1 MSLPPLVEPASE
13 LTIDEVRRYSRHLII
28 PDVGMAG
35 QKRLKNAR
43 VLVIG
48 AGGLGSPALLYLAA
62 AGVGTI
68 GIVEFDEVDESNL
81 QRQII
86 HKQSTIGQPKAESAR
101 AAIADVN
108 PLVEVVLYNERL
120 DNDNVFRV
128 FEGWDLIIDGTDNFA
143 TRYMVNDAAYF
154 LGIPYVWGSIY
165 RFDGQASVYAAGLR
179 NSKNPELAK
188 AAENAPCYRC
198 LYPEP
203 PPPGMVPS
211 CAEGGVLG
219 VLCASIGSIQVTE
232 GIKLLTG
239 IGDPLVGELMI
250 YDALEMEYRKV
261 RLRKDPNCVLC
272 GENPTVDSLID
283 YEVFCGAV
291 SEDAAEAAVGS
302 TISVGTL
309 ETWFK
314 EAEAGTRDFV
324 LVDVREPNEY
334 EINHIPG
341 SVLIPK
347 GEFLNGNALERLPSD
362 KQIVMHCKTGV
373 RSAETLA
380 IVKGAGYADAVHVGG
395 GVVAWVNQIDPSQ
408 PSY

>member
-1 MSLPPLVEPASE
+1 MSFPALVEPADE

-28 PDVGMAG
+28 PDVGMTG
-35 QKRLKNAR
+35 QKRLKNAK

-62 AGVGTI
+62 AGVGTL
-68 GIVEFDEVDESNL
+68 GIAEFDEVDESNL

-86 HKQSTIGQPKAESAR
+86 HTQSDIGKSKAVSAQES
-101 AAIADVN
+101 IAEANPYVN
-108 PLVEVVLYNERL
+108 VVLHEERL
-120 DNDNVFRV
+120 DNDNVMDVFR
-128 FEGWDLIIDGTDNFA
+128 GYDLIVDGTDNFA

-165 RFDGQASVYAAGLR
+165 RFDGQASVFAPTMADD
-179 NSKNPELAK
+179 
-188 AAENAPCYRC
+188 APCYRC

-219 VLCASIGSIQVTE
+219 VLCASIGSIQVNE
-232 GIKLLTG
+232 AIKVLTG
-239 IGDPLVGELMI
+239 IGDPAIGKLVI
-250 YDALEMEYRKV
+250 YDALELEWRKLKV
-261 RLRKDPNCVLC
+261 RKDPNCALC
-272 GENPTVDSLID
+272 GENATVTELID
-283 YEVFCGAV
+283 YDAFCGAV
-291 SEDAAEAAVGS
+291 SEEAADAAAGS
-302 TISVGTL
+302 TISVTTL
-309 ETWFK
+309 EHMLK
-314 EAEAGTRDFV
+314 EREEGSRDFV

-334 EINHIPG
+334 EINKIPG

-347 GEFLNGNALERLPSD
+347 GDFLNGSALEKLPSID
-362 KQIVMHCKTGV
+362 SGTQVVMHCKSGV

-380 IVKGAGYADAVHVGG
+380 IAKNAGYDDAVHVGG

>member
-1 MSLPPLVEPASE
+1 MSLAPLVEPADE

-35 QKRLKNAR
+35 QKRLKNAK

-62 AGVGTI
+62 AGVGTL

-86 HKQSTIGQPKAESAR
+86 HKQSTVGQPKAESAA
-101 AAIADVN
+101 AAIKEVN
-108 PLVEVVLYNERL
+108 PYVNIVLHDVRL
-120 DNDNVFRV
+120 DNDNVREIFT
-128 FEGWDLIIDGTDNFA
+128 GYDLIVDGTDNFA

-165 RFDGQASVYAAGLR
+165 RFDGQASVFAPTLTDD
-179 NSKNPELAK
+179 
-188 AAENAPCYRC
+188 APCYRC

-219 VLCASIGSIQVTE
+219 VLCASIGSIQVNE
-232 GIKLLTG
+232 AIKMLTG
-239 IGDPLVGELMI
+239 IGEPLVGKLMI
-250 YDALEMEYRKV
+250 YDALEMEYRKLKV
-261 RLRKDPNCVLC
+261 RKDPNCALC
-272 GENPTVDSLID
+272 GENATVTDLID
-283 YEVFCGAV
+283 YDAFCGAI
-291 SEDAAEAAVGS
+291 STEAADAAAGS
-302 TISVGTL
+302 TISVNQL
-309 ETWFK
+309 SEMIK
-314 EAEAGTRDFV
+314 EREEGSRDFV

-334 EINHIPG
+334 EINKIPG
-341 SVLIPK
+341 AVLIPK
-347 GEFLNGNALERLPSD
+347 GEFLNGNAIPQVAELTSD
-362 KQIVMHCKTGV
+362 GAKPLVFHCKSGV
-373 RSAETLA
+373 RSAEVLA
-380 IVKGAGYADAVHVGG
+380 IAKGAGYADAVHVGG